1 MLAKEKKITYT
12 FVTTFQKMTA
22 IDRLTQYMQEAGE
35 AGRREMSA
43 AIGVSHVMIGRMVQR
58 LTEEG
63 VLKETGYAPS
73 GGGRPEKRYR
83 YNGAHACVLLFR
95 MNEEENRGTL
105 ELLDMQGRLLE
116 QQSARF
122 THLHAEILD
131 GWLDALTRRW
141 QRKVRHMALYVPQ
154 THGIHELMTHLK
166 QERGLN
172 VLPLNAAEALADKR
186 PHTLT
191 LLCRQGMPPQAAY
204 RSGAELLPCKHL
216 HMLPLPD
223 RWETMDYSD
232 HTLTEEMICRLL
244 QSLTCV
250 LSPDSVVLYC
260 DYLTE
265 RLISRIRYNLSA
277 KLKGMEHTPH
287 LHFRSINAEQII
299 PVLRQASARV

>member
-1 MLAKEKKITYT
+1 MNT
-12 FVTTFQKMTA
+12 
-22 IDRLTQYMQEAGE
+22 IDRLTQYMQEVGE

-43 AIGVSHVMIGRMVQR
+43 ATGVSHVMIGRMVKR

-141 QRKVRHMALYVPQ
+141 QRKVRHMALYAPQ
-154 THGIHELMTHLK
+154 AQGIHELMAHLK

-172 VLPLNAAEALADKR
+172 VIPLNAAEALADR
-186 PHTLT
+186 RSNTLT
-191 LLCRQGMPPQAAY
+191 LLCQRGNIPHAAH
-204 RSGAELLPCKHL
+204 RNTAELQACPHL
-216 HMLPLPD
+216 HRLPLPD
-223 RWETMDYSD
+223 RWESMDYSD
-232 HTLTEEMICRLL
+232 HTLTEEMICRLI
-244 QSLTCV
+244 QILTCV
-250 LSPDSVVLYC
+250 LAPERVLLHC

-277 KLKGMEHTPH
+277 KLKGMEHMPR
-287 LHFRSINAEQII
+287 LHFRSISREQII
-299 PVLRQASARV
+299 QAIRIASIRQQI

>member
-1 MLAKEKKITYT
+1 MNT
-12 FVTTFQKMTA
+12 
-22 IDRLTQYMQEAGE
+22 IDRLTQYMQEVGE

-131 GWLDALTRRW
+131 GWLAALTRRW

-154 THGIHELMTHLK
+154 AQVIHELITHLK

-172 VLPLNAAEALADKR
+172 VIPLNAAEALADKR
-186 PHTLT
+186 SNTLT
-191 LLCRQGMPPQAAY
+191 LLCQRGNIPHAVH
-204 RSGAELLPCKHL
+204 RNTAELQICPHL
-216 HMLPLPD
+216 NRLPLPD
-223 RWETMDYSD
+223 RWESMDYSD
-232 HTLTEEMICRLL
+232 HTLTEEMICRLI
-244 QSLTCV
+244 QTLTCV
-250 LSPDSVVLYC
+250 LAPERVLLHC

-277 KLKGMEHTPH
+277 KLKGMEHMPR
-287 LHFRSINAEQII
+287 LHFRSINTEQITRA
-299 PVLRQASARV
+299 LRLAAARL